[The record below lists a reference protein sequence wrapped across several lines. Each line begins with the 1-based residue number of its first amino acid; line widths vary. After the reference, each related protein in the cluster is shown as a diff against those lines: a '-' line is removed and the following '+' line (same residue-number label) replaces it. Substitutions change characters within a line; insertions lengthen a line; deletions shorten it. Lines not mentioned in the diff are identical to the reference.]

1 MSGTVTKDTVSAIA
15 KGISVA
21 VHGYYH
27 AEAIATGN
35 VHWLFFWVPI

>member
-1 MSGTVTKDTVSAIA
+1 MGGTVTKYSVRAIA

-21 VHGYYH
+21 VHGHYY

-35 VHWLFFWVPI
+35 VHWLFFWVPV